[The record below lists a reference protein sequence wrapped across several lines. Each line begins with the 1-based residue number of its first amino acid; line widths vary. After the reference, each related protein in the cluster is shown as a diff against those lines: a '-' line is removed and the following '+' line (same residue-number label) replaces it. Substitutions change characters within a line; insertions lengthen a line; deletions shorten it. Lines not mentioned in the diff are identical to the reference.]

1 MQTFD
6 PLTIPLD
13 GQQLIEASAGT
24 GKTYSIALLYLR
36 LVAEGGLDVDKILVP
51 CTLSVAGTEPS

>member
-1 MQTFD
+1 MTMQTFD
-6 PLTIPLD
+6 PLAFPLT

-36 LVAEGGLDVDKILVP
+36 L
-51 CTLSVAGTEPS
+51 